1 MIYDANGEAF
11 TTRTRQPGAYQ
22 AQRLL
27 ASVRSNDFNDGW
39 RRMGGHPL
47 LALNQDEI
55 LLRAYTA
62 YMLSPLG
69 GGMIEKPVDILIGN
83 GFDFKS
89 ENGAVEDALRRFWE
103 HPVNNFPWNQDRRA
117 AELAVFG
124 EQCYSLHVNRYTKDV
139 QLGYI
144 HPYAIER
151 TIVDPE
157 NSEVVIGV
165 KLKGDGSGAQI
176 LKNVLSPDYPDEELY
191 SKAALKL
198 RKGFTTKHGPAECMF
213 FAINERT
220 IVNGD
225 GYDTYGPSLR
235 GTSDLL
241 PALDWIFASDDF
253 LSSMLE
259 RADLASRIL
268 WDVTYD
274 GASQQDIDNYNAAT
288 PIPDKHT
295 INTHNEKI
303 TWNMITPD
311 LKASEHETGFRMI
324 RNFTISGKGG
334 GFPGHWFGDG
344 GDVNRATA
352 GEMFFPTIKHLVRR
366 QWKLMEMFRRLMSY
380 QLVQKHLPTD
390 FEMIAPTISEKDM
403 ERVTK
408 AITQLTSNLVIAE
421 DRGWLSGEEAR
432 AVFRTAMEDLGT
444 ELADDEP
451 EPSEEDLGES
461 SSSRVT
467 KDYENADERRGM
479 KVS

>member
-1 MIYDANGEAF
+1 MIYDAHGTPYSLAQ
-11 TTRTRQPGAYQ
+11 TQHAAYQ
-22 AQRLL
+22 ARRLL
-27 ASVRSNDFNDGW
+27 ASIRQTDFQEGW
-39 RRMGGHPL
+39 REMGGHPL

-69 GGMIEKPVDILIGN
+69 GGMIEKPVDIIIGN

-89 ENGAVEDALRRFWE
+89 DKELISAALHRFWE

-124 EQCYSLHVNRYTKDV
+124 EQCYSIHVNRYTRDV

-151 TIVDPE
+151 TIVDPG

-165 KLKGDGSGAQI
+165 KLKGQDDQI
-176 LKNVLSPDYPDEELY
+176 LKTVLSADYSEEELF
-191 SKAALKL
+191 SRKARQL
-198 RKGFTTKHGPAECMF
+198 REEFTTKHGPADCF
-213 FAINERT
+213 FFSINERT
-220 IVNGD
+220 IVNGE
-225 GYDTYGPSLR
+225 GYDQYGPSLR

-259 RADLASRIL
+259 RSDLASRVL
-268 WDVTYD
+268 WDVTYE
-274 GASQQDIDNYNAAT
+274 GATQAEIDAYNEVT

-295 INTHNEKI
+295 INTHNERI
-303 TWNMITPD
+303 QWNLITPD

-352 GEMFFPTIKHLVRR
+352 GEMFFPTLKHLVRR

-380 QLVQKHLPTD
+380 QLVQKGLPTE
-390 FEMIAPTISEKDM
+390 FEMIAPTISEQDT
-403 ERVTK
+403 ERLTTVLN
-408 AITQLTSNLVIAE
+408 QLTDSLTVAE
-421 DRGWLSGEEAR
+421 ERGWLTADEAR
-432 AVFRTAMEDLGT
+432 QVYRTSLEDLGT
-444 ELADDEP
+444 EL
-451 EPSEEDLGES
+451 
-461 SSSRVT
+461 
-467 KDYENADERRGM
+467 KDTTQDYPFEFEQE
-479 KVS
+479 